1 MKVLIIG
8 GTGLIST
15 AIVKQLVERGDAVTI
30 YNRGRTPK
38 RIPSGV
44 EALTGDRSQYARF
57 EEQLQG
63 QNRRFDAVIDMM
75 AFQPEDARSLLRAVF
90 SA

>member
-30 YNRGRTPK
+30 YNRAGR
-38 RIPSGV
+38 PSASPVG
-44 EALTGDRSQYARF
+44 S
-57 EEQLQG
+57 
-63 QNRRFDAVIDMM
+63 RR
-75 AFQPEDARSLLRAVF
+75 
-90 SA
+90 